1 MFYIFNIFLKTSNDG
16 IVWNSGKG
24 LSRAS
29 LAEETSASQF
39 KADTLNG

>member
-1 MFYIFNIFLKTSNDG
+1 MFSIFNIFLKILNDG

-29 LAEETSASQF
+29 LAEETPASQF